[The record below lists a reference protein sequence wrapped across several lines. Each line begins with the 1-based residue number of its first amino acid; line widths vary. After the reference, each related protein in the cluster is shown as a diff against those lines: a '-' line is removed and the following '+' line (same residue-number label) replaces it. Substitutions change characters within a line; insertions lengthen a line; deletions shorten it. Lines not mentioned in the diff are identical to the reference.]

1 MSRSATAPRVHS
13 RGWTIASESVP
24 GEALA
29 SLAWVPEIHHIS
41 AGTRDRLQA
50 ELTDLTGRGRI
61 DIAAQIETARLLGD
75 LSENG
80 DYHAAKEEQ
89 GKMEGRIMRLQSI
102 LENCEI
108 VADVD
113 DGFDDSVVAPGLVVS
128 IRFEGEDAVE
138 QFLFGSIEER
148 RPDIEVVS
156 PGSPMGQALEG
167 TRAGETVTYEA
178 NGNQLSIEIVA
189 IEA

>member
-1 MSRSATAPRVHS
+1 MPEIPISAEEFDDKNIALSAP
-13 RGWTIASESVP
+13 TP
-24 GEALA
+24 T
-29 SLAWVPEIHHIS
+29 PEIHHIS
-41 AGTRDRLQA
+41 AEAHHRLQA

-89 GKMEGRIMRLQSI
+89 GKMEGRIMRLKSI

-108 VADVD
+108 VEVFD
-113 DGFDDSVVAPGLVVS
+113 DGVVAPGLVVS
-128 IRFEGEDAVE
+128 IRFEGDDQVE
-138 QFLFGSIEER
+138 QYLFGSIEER
-148 RPDIEVVS
+148 RSGIEVVS

-167 TRAGETVTYEA
+167 ARTGETVTYEA
-178 NGNQLSIEIVA
+178 NGNQLSIEVVA

>member
-1 MSRSATAPRVHS
+1 MPEIPVSAEELDDKNVALTAPTPTPEVH
-13 RGWTIASESVP
+13 R
-24 GEALA
+24 
-29 SLAWVPEIHHIS
+29 IS
-41 AGTRDRLQA
+41 AEARDRLQA

-89 GKMEGRIMRLQSI
+89 GKMEGRILRLKSI

-108 VADVD
+108 VEAI
-113 DGFDDSVVAPGLVVS
+113 DDSVVAPGLVVS
-128 IRFEGEDAVE
+128 IRFQGDDEVE
-138 QFLFGSIEER
+138 QYLFGSIEER
-148 RPDIEVVS
+148 RSGIEVVS

-167 TRAGETVTYEA
+167 ARAGETVTYEA
-178 NGNQLSIEIVA
+178 NGNQLSIEIIA

>member
-1 MSRSATAPRVHS
+1 M
-13 RGWTIASESVP
+13 
-24 GEALA
+24 
-29 SLAWVPEIHHIS
+29 PEIQHIS
-41 AGTRDRLQA
+41 AETRDRLQA

-89 GKMEGRIMRLQSI
+89 GKMEGRIMRLKSI

-108 VADVD
+108 VEE
-113 DGFDDSVVAPGLVVS
+113 FDDSTVSPGVMVS
-128 IRFEGEDAVE
+128 IRFEGDDEVE
-138 QFLFGSIEER
+138 QYLFGSIEER
-148 RPDIEVVS
+148 RSGIEIVS
-156 PGSPMGQALEG
+156 PGSPMGRALEG
-167 TRAGETVTYEA
+167 GRAGQTVTYEA
-178 NGNQLSIEIVA
+178 NGNELSIEIVA

>member
-1 MSRSATAPRVHS
+1 MPEV
-13 RGWTIASESVP
+13 
-24 GEALA
+24 ALGN
-29 SLAWVPEIHHIS
+29 LTWVPEIHHIS
-41 AGTRDRLQA
+41 AETHERLQA

-89 GKMEGRIMRLQSI
+89 GKMEGRIMRLKSI

-108 VADVD
+108 VAEVD
-113 DGFDDSVVAPGLVVS
+113 DSLDDSVVAPGLVVS
-128 IRFEGEDAVE
+128 IRFEDDDEVE
-138 QFLFGSIEER
+138 QYLFGSIEER
-148 RPDIEVVS
+148 RAGIEVVS
-156 PGSPMGQALEG
+156 PGSPMGRALEG
-167 TRAGETVTYEA
+167 ARAGQTVTYEA
-178 NGNQLSIEIVA
+178 NGNQLSIEIIA